1 MKSDFLYIPRKNMNP
16 QPHEHLFPHDNIYV
30 HKKQSY
36 THYSH
41 TSQILSVRESDDYVY
56 VHNYGT
62 FVNFLD
68 CKYTTF
74 SRKFYYL

>member
-16 QPHEHLFPHDNIYV
+16 QPHEPLFLYDNIYV

-41 TSQILSVRESDDYVY
+41 TLQILSVRESDDYVY
-56 VHNYGT
+56 VHNYDT
-62 FVNFLD
+62 FVHFLD